1 MPTAFS
7 GTDALLPDGRPNLYS
22 VAGNQIHGERVAK
35 EIRQDAEW
43 WAKHRHLSDAKFAHA
58 VGAIPDKVKIKYPEI
73 PGPKL
78 GKEAAD
84 AVTEEDLLRMDTGYI
99 STMQSD
105 FFWAQSSGVW
115 DWYKES
121 GAMTRKTH
129 NKKGLPKFYGATLH
143 ATSVDGTD
151 FSSRAH

>member
-1 MPTAFS
+1 MVSMSAEVIE
-7 GTDALLPDGRPNLYS
+7 AYLK
-22 VAGNQIHGERVAK
+22 AGNQWWGFTVGPNEGVVMPFDAIFGERVAK

-121 GAMTRKTH
+121 GAMT
-129 NKKGLPKFYGATLH
+129 
-143 ATSVDGTD
+143 TSAAPDTRLK
-151 FSSRAH
+151 SPE